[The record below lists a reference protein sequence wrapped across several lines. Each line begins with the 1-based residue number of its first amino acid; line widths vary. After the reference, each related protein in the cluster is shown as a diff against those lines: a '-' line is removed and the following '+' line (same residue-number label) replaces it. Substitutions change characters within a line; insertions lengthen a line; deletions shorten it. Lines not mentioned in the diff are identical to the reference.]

1 MEIAAERAERQ
12 RQREQEESMRQEA
25 NRHFKEGIR
34 ANVDATKRNFEDKV
48 RRDVDYFKQEKRDQ
62 KDFMQVQKHQ
72 EQIKNH

>member
-12 RQREQEESMRQEA
+12 RQREQEEAMRQEA

>member
-12 RQREQEESMRQEA
+12 RQRDQEEAMRQEA
-25 NRHFKEGIR
+25 NRQFKEGIR